1 MATTKKKDNLI
12 DINIGGIEKK
22 RFRIN
27 GDDNKILELNTS
39 DLNIAS
45 RFSEAYPALIECE
58 KQVTE
63 LRESAN
69 EDTDELGSISMF
81 SEKLKGIDTKMK
93 KLMDFIFDSNVSEI
107 CAGNGSMYDPLDGYM
122 RYEVIIDRLSDLYT
136 DNLGKEMKKVQNRMK
151 THTAKYTK

>member
-63 LRESAN
+63 LQESAN

-81 SEKLKGIDTKMK
+81 SEKLKSIDTKMK
-93 KLMDFIFDSNVSEI
+93 ELMDFIFDSNVSEI

-122 RYEVIIDRLSDLYT
+122 RYEVIIDKLSDLYT
-136 DNLGKEMKKVQNRMK
+136 DNLSKEMKKVQSRMK
-151 THTAKYTK
+151 SHTAKYTK

>member
-63 LRESAN
+63 LQESAN

-93 KLMDFIFDSNVSEI
+93 ELMDFIFDSNVSEI

-136 DNLGKEMKKVQNRMK
+136 DNLGKEMKKVQSRMK

>member
-63 LRESAN
+63 LQESAN
-69 EDTDELGSISMF
+69 EDTDELDSISMF

-93 KLMDFIFDSNVSEI
+93 ELMDFIFDSNVSEI

>member
-12 DINIGGIEKK
+12 DINIGEIEKK

-63 LRESAN
+63 LQESAN

-81 SEKLKGIDTKMK
+81 SEKLKSIDTKMK
-93 KLMDFIFDSNVSEI
+93 ELMDFIFDSNVSEI

>member
-63 LRESAN
+63 LQESAN

-93 KLMDFIFDSNVSEI
+93 ELMDFIFDSNVSEI
-107 CAGNGSMYDPLDGYM
+107 CAGKGSMYDPLDGYM

-136 DNLGKEMKKVQNRMK
+136 DNLGKEMKKVQSRMK

>member
-1 MATTKKKDNLI
+1 
-12 DINIGGIEKK
+12 
-22 RFRIN
+22 
-27 GDDNKILELNTS
+27 
-39 DLNIAS
+39 
-45 RFSEAYPALIECE
+45 
-58 KQVTE
+58 
-63 LRESAN
+63 
-69 EDTDELGSISMF
+69 MF

-93 KLMDFIFDSNVSEI
+93 ELMDFIFDSNVSEI

>member
-63 LRESAN
+63 LQESAN
-69 EDTDELGSISMF
+69 EDTDELDSISMF
-81 SEKLKGIDTKMK
+81 SEKLKSIDTKMK
-93 KLMDFIFDSNVSEI
+93 ELMDFIFDSNVSEI

-136 DNLGKEMKKVQNRMK
+136 DNLGKEMKKVQSRMK

>member
-12 DINIGGIEKK
+12 DINIRGIEKK

-63 LRESAN
+63 LQESAN

-81 SEKLKGIDTKMK
+81 SEKLKSIDTKMK
-93 KLMDFIFDSNVSEI
+93 ELMDFIFDSNVSEI

>member
-45 RFSEAYPALIECE
+45 RFSEAYPTLIECE

-63 LRESAN
+63 LQESAN

-81 SEKLKGIDTKMK
+81 SEKLKSIDTKMK
-93 KLMDFIFDSNVSEI
+93 ELMDFIFDSNVSEI

-136 DNLGKEMKKVQNRMK
+136 DNLGKEMKKVQSRMK

>member
-63 LRESAN
+63 LQESAN

-93 KLMDFIFDSNVSEI
+93 ELMDFIFDSNVSEI

-151 THTAKYTK
+151 AHTAKYTK